1 MSNKTEQAMNSL
13 MNGMMQYVRNE
24 INNIPY
30 VKTDIGIVKSVTLT
44 DGKYIHTVTV
54 RNFDYTG
61 IKSLGNNEFTVD
73 SVVYILVPNG
83 QYSNM
88 FILGHLD
95 DTNANIKGGSINLG
109 NGNFTV
115 DNDGSMTAKVGYIG
129 NGSNGFTISSSA
141 IYNGTTS
148 MADTTN
154 NGIYLGTDG
163 INLGKGN
170 FKVTNGG
177 SMTAKDGYIGNGSSG
192 FTIGNSAIYN
202 GMTSLG
208 DTTHNGIYLGTDG
221 IALGK
226 GNFKVNNSGDGKIG
240 VWGFSNSGLTYSNTQ
255 GASCSITP
263 SGSGGLGGI
272 AINSQSINI
281 GASRTVS
288 VSGDMGATISS
299 TTGAISLNATANE
312 PIECTSSNYLVKS
325 SSKFAVQNIAG
336 TDNFYVN
343 QSSAWC
349 RWTIGTSDKK
359 LKKNIKKLDSKK
371 ACDFILN
378 LNPCEY
384 KFKEGDNFKHHGF
397 IAQEVEEHISDDWG
411 LVPESEITIK
421 GKEETIKGI
430 AYTEIIADLV
440 ATVQLQQEQINN
452 LKKDI
457 EILKKGE

>member
-13 MNGMMQYVRNE
+13 MNGMIQYVRNE

-44 DGKYIHTVTV
+44 NGKYIHTVTV

-61 IKSLGNNEFTVD
+61 IKSLGNNEFTAD

-109 NGNFTV
+109 NGNFVVT
-115 DNDGSMTAKVGYIG
+115 NSGEMTAKSGFIG
-129 NGSNGFTISSSA
+129 NGNNGFTISNTA
-141 IYNGTTS
+141 IYNGTNS
-148 MADTTN
+148 MSSTTN
-154 NGIYLGTDG
+154 GLYLGTDG
-163 INLGKGN
+163 INLAGN
-170 FKVTNGG
+170 FKVTNNGSA
-177 SMTAKDGYIGNGSSG
+177 SMTSGTIGSWSFNSNG
-192 FTIGNSAIYN
+192 FT
-202 GMTSLG
+202 
-208 DTTHNGIYLGTDG
+208 
-221 IALGK
+221 
-226 GNFKVNNSGDGKIG
+226 
-240 VWGFSNSGLTYSNTQ
+240 FSNSQ
-255 GASCSITP
+255 GASGYMKP
-263 SGSGGLGGI
+263 STAGGLGGI
-272 AINSQSINI
+272 EIGSQSVSLT
-281 GASRTVS
+281 ASRTVS
-288 VSGDMGATISS
+288 LEGDLGVTLKS
-299 TTGAISLNATANE
+299 TGGAISINATANE
-312 PIECTSSNYLVKS
+312 PIECTSSNYLIKS

-371 ACDFILN
+371 ASDFILN

-384 KFKEGDNFKHHGF
+384 KFKEGDDFKHHGF
-397 IAQEVEEHISDDWG
+397 IAQEVEEHIKDDWG

-421 GKEETIKGI
+421 GKEEIIKGI

-440 ATVQLQQEQINN
+440 ATVQLQQEQIDN

>member
-13 MNGMMQYVRNE
+13 MNGMIQYVRNE

-30 VKTDIGIVKSVTLT
+30 VRTDIGIIKSVSLI

-61 IKSLGNNEFTVD
+61 IKSLGNNEFTVN

-109 NGNFTV
+109 NGNFV
-115 DNDGSMTAKVGYIG
+115 VNSSGQMTAKSGYIG
-129 NGSNGFTISSSA
+129 NGNSGFVIANSA
-141 IYNGTTS
+141 IYNGTNS
-148 MADTTN
+148 MSSTTN
-154 NGIYLGTDG
+154 GLYLGTDG
-163 INLGKGN
+163 INLAGK
-170 FKVTNGG
+170 FKVTNDG
-177 SMTAKDGYIGNGSSG
+177 SATMTSGTIGSWNFSSNG
-192 FTIGNSAIYN
+192 FTFTNS
-202 GMTSLG
+202 
-208 DTTHNGIYLGTDG
+208 
-221 IALGK
+221 
-226 GNFKVNNSGDGKIG
+226 
-240 VWGFSNSGLTYSNTQ
+240 Q
-255 GASCSITP
+255 GASGYMKP
-263 SGSGGLGGI
+263 STAGGLGGI
-272 AINSQSINI
+272 EIGSQSVSLT
-281 GASRTVS
+281 ASRTVS
-288 VSGDMGATISS
+288 LEGDTGITLSATG
-299 TTGAISLNATANE
+299 GAISFNATANE
-312 PIECTSSNYLVKS
+312 PIECTSSNYLIKS

-359 LKKNIKKLDSKK
+359 LKKNIKKLNSEK
-371 ACDFILN
+371 ARDFILN

-421 GKEETIKGI
+421 GKDETIKGI

-440 ATVQLQQEQINN
+440 ATVQLQQKQIED